1 MKKRGLGAR
10 GLEALLSDIKKEQ
23 VSTDDSVLMD
33 IAVDKLR
40 RGKYQPRREMDEV
53 ALRELSESI
62 ARHGVMQPIV
72 IRALPKSEQ
81 QGLVTHEII
90 AGERRWR
97 AAKLAGKSTIPA
109 IHRVLS
115 DELAIAL
122 ALIEN
127 IQRED
132 LSVLEQAQALQRFH
146 SDFGMSHAM
155 IAEVVGKARTTVSNL
170 LRLNALNDTV
180 KEEMNKGRLDMGH
193 ARSLLSLPHAQ
204 QALVAKK
211 IVAQNMTVREAERL
225 VKSILQP
232 AQTALRPKDKALE
245 LLSQKLSDKLGAPI
259 KLKQSKQGGGVMEIF
274 FKSNEELSSLLSQL
288 DIEG

>member
-10 GLEALLSDIKKEQ
+10 GLDVLLSDIKKEQ
-23 VSTDDSVLMD
+23 STTQDSVLMD

-40 RGKYQPRREMDEV
+40 RGKYQPRREMDEA

-72 IRALPKSEQ
+72 IRALPENEQ
-81 QGLVTHEII
+81 GIVTHEII

-97 AAKLAGKSTIPA
+97 AAKLAGKTTIPA

-170 LRLNALNDTV
+170 LRLNALNDAV
-180 KEEMNKGRLDMGH
+180 KDEMNKGRLDMGH
-193 ARSLLSLPHAQ
+193 ARALLSLPHAQ
-204 QALVAKK
+204 QAIVAQK

-232 AQTALRPKDKALE
+232 AQTAPKPKDKTLE

-259 KLKQSKQGGGVMEIF
+259 KLRQSKQGGGVMEIF

>member
-23 VSTDDSVLMD
+23 VGSDDSTLMD

-40 RGKYQPRREMDEV
+40 RGKYQPRREMDET

-72 IRALPKSEQ
+72 IRPLPKSEQ
-81 QGLVTHEII
+81 GKVTHEII

-97 AAKLAGKSTIPA
+97 AAKLAGKTTIPA

-146 SDFGMSHAM
+146 SDFGMSHAT

-170 LRLNALNDTV
+170 LRLNGLNNAV
-180 KEEMNKGRLDMGH
+180 KDEMNKGRLDMGH
-193 ARSLLSLPHAQ
+193 ARALLSLPDAQ
-204 QALVAKK
+204 QAIIAKK

-232 AQTALRPKDKALE
+232 EPSTPKPRDNELE
-245 LLSQKLSDKLGAPI
+245 RLSQKLSDKLGAPI

>member
-10 GLEALLSDIKKEQ
+10 GLDVLLSDIKKEQ
-23 VSTDDSVLMD
+23 STTQDSVLMD

-40 RGKYQPRREMDEV
+40 RGKYQPRREMDEA

-72 IRALPKSEQ
+72 IRALPENEQ
-81 QGLVTHEII
+81 GIVTHEII

-97 AAKLAGKSTIPA
+97 AAKLAGKTTIPA

-170 LRLNALNDTV
+170 LRLNALNDAV
-180 KEEMNKGRLDMGH
+180 KDEMNKGRLDMGH
-193 ARSLLSLPHAQ
+193 ARALLSLPHAQ
-204 QALVAKK
+204 QAIVAQK

-232 AQTALRPKDKALE
+232 AQTAPKPKDKTLE

-259 KLKQSKQGGGVMEIF
+259 KLRQSKQGGGVMEIF
-274 FKSNEELSSLLSQL
+274 LKATKNCHRCLANW
-288 DIEG
+288 I